1 MKKIKKR
8 LTQAEEFEILKIV
21 LDKFL
26 WIGTFIIGYGFYLL
40 MTGKINIE
48 SLGFLGSRIIVF
60 ILFISLLY
68 KEYEVL
74 K

>member
-26 WIGTFIIGYGFYLL
+26 WLGTFIMGYGFFLV
-40 MTGKINIE
+40 MTKNVNVE
-48 SLGFLGSRIIVF
+48 SIGFLGSGIVVF
-60 ILFISLLY
+60 ILFIILLH

-74 K
+74 G